1 MIRDNSTELR
11 SIEDFI
17 EEVDLDYRFLIDNED
32 SCVYI
37 KFDGFRDERQMKQF
51 TEFMYTQLPLL
62 FIGPTKH

>member
-37 KFDGFRDERQMKQF
+37 KFDGFRDEQQMKQF